1 MGNLGH
7 DGSFLFQWILT
18 QSRDTHTHTH
28 IYIYFTV
35 LEESNAMRIKWLYS
49 LRLIMYFTE
58 VENIENLKFIV
69 HSCTDEVP
77 PGEWEWKRRQVVET
91 MR

>member
-1 MGNLGH
+1 
-7 DGSFLFQWILT
+7 
-18 QSRDTHTHTH
+18 
-28 IYIYFTV
+28 
-35 LEESNAMRIKWLYS
+35 
-49 LRLIMYFTE
+49 MYFTE

-69 HSCTDEVP
+69 HSRTDEVP